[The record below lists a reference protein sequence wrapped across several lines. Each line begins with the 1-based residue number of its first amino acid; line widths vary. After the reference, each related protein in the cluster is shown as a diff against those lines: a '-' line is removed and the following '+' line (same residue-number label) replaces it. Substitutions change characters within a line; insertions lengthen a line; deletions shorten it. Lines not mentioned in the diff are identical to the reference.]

1 MVKKNRDMLVAVVFM
16 VVFLPLFDEQLV
28 VKIGRLVERENEIRA
43 TNERK
48 KEGEDERKMVLEWLM
63 SIVEK
68 Y

>member
-1 MVKKNRDMLVAVVFM
+1 MLVAVVFM

-28 VKIGRLVERENEIRA
+28 VKIGQFVERENEIRA